1 MPAAKPKTEISE
13 DNKKLRAEIEKK
25 YKKTPEELY
34 AERQKRLWDA
44 VQMKVPDR
52 VPVVFGGTF
61 FACKYAGIPYSA
73 AYYDAPTWRK
83 AFKKMIIEMAPDAYG
98 YAPNESGLALEALD
112 TNYTRWPGYN
122 LPDNVAFQITEK
134 EYMKED
140 EYDLFLSD
148 PSDYIVRYWLP
159 RVYGVMAPL
168 SKMPPLQSLGTNVA
182 GVTALFTSPEFAKL
196 ATAMKKA
203 GEAETKWRSDLEG
216 MQAEMASLG
225 FPDANLGTR
234 GGVAP
239 PFSTFTNSFRTFNGA
254 VRDMF
259 RQPDK
264 LKAALQKMLDY
275 RIARAVPAVKVP
287 GRPTIGMSGEP
298 HRVSDEFFSPKQF
311 EEFVWPYWKQA
322 MEKTYA
328 LGYDIISMFFE
339 GRRDKQ
345 IQYFLQYPKG
355 SMLIRFAETDIFRA
369 KEMLGDRACIM
380 GNVPIAMLQV
390 GSTTDVE
397 GYCKKLIKTVGKNG
411 GFILRCS
418 TDFTQEA
425 KPENVKAMIDSVEK
439 YGRY

>member
-1 MPAAKPKTEISE
+1 MPASRPAKPVSE
-13 DNKKLRAEIEKK
+13 ENRKLRDEIEKK
-25 YKKTPEELY
+25 YKKTPEELF

-44 VQMKVPDR
+44 VQMKVPDK

-73 AYYDAPTWRK
+73 AYYNAPAWRS
-83 AFKKMIIEMAPDAYG
+83 AFKKMIVDMAPDAFG
-98 YAPNESGLALEALD
+98 YAPNESGLALESLD

-140 EYDLFLSD
+140 EYDLFLAD

-159 RVYGVMAPL
+159 RVYGVMDPL
-168 SKMPPLQSLGTNVA
+168 SKLPPLQTLGTNVA
-182 GVTALFTSPEFAKL
+182 GVTALFASPEFEKL
-196 ATAMKKA
+196 AKAMKKA
-203 GEAETKWRSDLEG
+203 GEAEVKWRSELGGLQE
-216 MQAEMASLG
+216 EMASLG
-225 FPDANLGTR
+225 FPDANMGTR

-275 RIARAVPAVKVP
+275 RISRAVPAVKIP

-345 IQYFLQYPKG
+345 IQYFMQYPKG
-355 SMLIRFAETDIFRA
+355 SMLIRFAESDIFKA
-369 KEMLGDRACIM
+369 KEMLGDRACFM

-397 GYCKKLIKTVGKNG
+397 EYCKKLFKTVGKNG

-425 KPENVKAMIDSVEK
+425 NPKNVKAMIDAAEK

>member
-1 MPAAKPKTEISE
+1 MPAAKPKAEISE
-13 DNKKLRAEIEKK
+13 ENKKLRAEIEKK

-83 AFKKMIIEMAPDAYG
+83 AFKKMIVEMAPDAYG

-196 ATAMKKA
+196 ASAMKKA
-203 GEAETKWRSDLEG
+203 GEAETRWRSDLEG
-216 MQAEMASLG
+216 MQAEMVSLG

-322 MEKTYA
+322 MDKTYA

-355 SMLIRFAETDIFRA
+355 SMLIRFAESDIFRA

-397 GYCKKLIKTVGKNG
+397 EYCRKLIKTVGKNG

-425 KPENVKAMIDSVEK
+425 KPANVKAMIDSVEK